1 MCPYVFIEWTQLG
14 VEWQKTGRAT
24 SCSKTAQILSTD
36 VIQLNFLFLKMGK
49 CLNYVLKSLKTC
61 HSTYFERNLK
71 FPVDGRNP
79 AEFLYFSF
87 VLYHLIPES

>member
-24 SCSKTAQILSTD
+24 SCSKTAQILSAD
-36 VIQLNFLFLKMGK
+36 IIQLNFLFLKMGK

-61 HSTYFERNLK
+61 HSTYFERK
-71 FPVDGRNP
+71 VRFPVAGR
-79 AEFLYFSF
+79 
-87 VLYHLIPES
+87 IPLT